1 MGTLTDHE
9 RTRYSRQILMEGW
22 GTEGQINLK
31 SSSVFIAG
39 AGGLGSP
46 VSIYLAVAG
55 EGEIRI
61 SDADTVEL
69 SNLNRQTLHTDARI
83 GERKVVSA
91 VKMLHELNPTV
102 KIVPCSDYLDKA
114 SVERIVARP
123 DVVIDCLDNSE
134 TRYLLNDY
142 CVKQGIPFVHGAVHG
157 LMGQVSFLHPPE
169 TPCLRCLFLDAPP
182 KETFPIVGA
191 TAGIV
196 GSIQAMEALKFLTGV
211 GSVLKG
217 QLLFIDGAD
226 MTVTTIDVKRAPSCP
241 VCGSCV

>member
-1 MGTLTDHE
+1 
-9 RTRYSRQILMEGW
+9 
-22 GTEGQINLK
+22 
-31 SSSVFIAG
+31 
-39 AGGLGSP
+39 
-46 VSIYLAVAG
+46 
-55 EGEIRI
+55 
-61 SDADTVEL
+61 
-69 SNLNRQTLHTDARI
+69 
-83 GERKVVSA
+83 
-91 VKMLHELNPTV
+91 MLHELNPTV

-123 DVVIDCLDNSE
+123 DVVIDCLDNFE

>member
-1 MGTLTDHE
+1 MDALTGHE
-9 RTRYSRQILMEGW
+9 KTRYNRQILIEGW
-22 GTEGQINLK
+22 GIDGQTNLK

-55 EGEIRI
+55 VGKIRI
-61 SDADTVEL
+61 CDADTVEL
-69 SNLNRQTLHTDARI
+69 SNLNRQILHTDARI
-83 GERKVVSA
+83 GEKKVLSA
-91 VKMLHELNPTV
+91 AKTLHALNPLV
-102 KIVPCSDYLDKA
+102 KIVPCSEYMDEA
-114 SVERIVARP
+114 SVERIVDKP
-123 DVVIDCLDNSE
+123 DVVIDCLDNFE
-134 TRYLLNDY
+134 TRYLLNAY
-142 CVKQGIPFVHGAVHG
+142 CVKHGIPFVHGAVHG

-182 KETFPIVGA
+182 KETFPVVGA

-226 MTVTTIDVKRAPSCP
+226 VTVTTIDVKRAPSCP
-241 VCGSCV
+241 VCGSRV